1 MPLKWKIRMFFERRL
16 CFSGGRVCRIGIPS
30 GSAINRSFGKSYRSK
45 YTLAENTCFFRAC
58 LGNSVAGQMADGPCA
73 CAQMSVPFCPAC
85 SSGHRESQRS
95 APCGTRRSASFAA
108 ANALTGF
115 RFQQKSSCKVRSK
128 IFPGASENARPRPW
142 EQTTLAPS
150 GGVLRQITPGAQRR
164 SKP

>member
-1 MPLKWKIRMFFERRL
+1 MLFRGGGMQNRHTLRIGHKLLTCRELSVKIHAGRKCL
-16 CFSGGRVCRIGIPS
+16 LFSGMP
-30 GSAINRSFGKSYRSK
+30 GKLRCGTDGGEMS
-45 YTLAENTCFFRAC
+45 
-58 LGNSVAGQMADGPCA
+58 DGPCA
-73 CAQMSVPFCPAC
+73 CAQTSVPFCPAC

-115 RFQQKSSCKVRSK
+115 RFQQKFSCKVRSK
-128 IFPGASENARPRPW
+128 IFSGASENARPRPW

-150 GGVLRQITPGAQRR
+150 GGVLQQITPGAQRR